1 MSAKSCH
8 SNVFGSSRLFDHSYP
23 SAILMVAANL
33 HSGPQDPGVV
43 GLLVVVVVVVVVVEV
58 VVVVVVVEV
67 VISIFEF
74 DNIDPISTLN

>member
-1 MSAKSCH
+1 
-8 SNVFGSSRLFDHSYP
+8 VFGSSRLFDHSYP

-43 GLLVVVVVVVVVVEV
+43 GLLVVVVVVVVVVAV
-58 VVVVVVVEV
+58 VVVGLVVVEV
-67 VISIFEF
+67 VILMFEF